1 MFLHIELVLYLIIFN
16 FMVKYLFDANID
28 VTFLI
33 DLKKN
38 MSIISLK
45 VSFPNMAVGLITN
58 RYVYRKSSMSKLKW
72 NDQGETDWSVY

>member
-1 MFLHIELVLYLIIFN
+1 MFLHIDFVLYLIIFN

-58 RYVYRKSSMSKLKW
+58 RYV
-72 NDQGETDWSVY
+72 NE